1 MAAYTIRQARVE
13 DVASVTPWTTDTFSW
28 GDYVPERMPRWLIDP
43 DSAVLVS
50 VDDDDT
56 PVALAHVVM
65 LSATEG
71 WIEAARVHPDHRR
84 KGLGSDLNH
93 AGVDWARERG
103 GRVMRLAT
111 EADNGAARTQVERLG
126 YRLVTSWVYASFAI
140 DPTHRAPDQYRL
152 RPAPGS
158 DADAAW
164 LFWVASDL
172 AREGRE
178 LMANHW
184 QWRRARPEDVTAG
197 GELLQSPAGWVSI
210 TQPEEDWMSTRWFA
224 TTPDGLL
231 ALFDG
236 LFDLAA
242 ARSVTELDVKLP
254 KLGWTAEA
262 ITRFGGFPSEVLVY
276 AKPL

>member
-1 MAAYTIRQARVE
+1 MSYTIRQARAD
-13 DVASVTPWTTDTFSW
+13 DVASVTPWTTDTFPW
-28 GDYVPERMPRWLIDP
+28 GDYVPDRMPRWLIDP

-50 VDDDDT
+50 ADDDDT

-84 KGLGSDLNH
+84 KGIGSELNH
-93 AGVDWARERG
+93 AGVEWARERG

-111 EADNGAARTQVERLG
+111 EADNDVARSQVVGLG
-126 YRLVTSWVYASFAI
+126 YHLVARWVYSSFEI
-140 DPTHRAPDQYRL
+140 DPLHRAPDQYRL

-158 DADAAW
+158 DAEAAW
-164 LFWVASDL
+164 LFWVASEL

-178 LMANHW
+178 LIANRW
-184 QWRRARPEDVTAG
+184 QWRTARPGDVTSG
-197 GELLQSPAGWVSI
+197 GELLQSPAGWVSLM
-210 TQPEEDWMSTRWFA
+210 QPDADWMTTRWFA

-231 ALFDG
+231 ALLDG

-254 KLGWTAEA
+254 NLGWTAEA
-262 ITRFGGFPSEVLVY
+262 ITRFGGTPREVLVY
-276 AKPL
+276 AKPI